1 MYRTGLFAW
10 HIRSGETAVV
20 TFETAVSALQFFTRT
35 DQAGVAGQ
43 IRVFDEF
50 NVEILSQAPT
60 NSFQAVNALRAAG
73 ETLIG
78 SVEIANQGGG
88 DIVVDDFSFTAD
100 VVIAPPPFDPDNPI
114 PAQITNGSVQVVLT
128 EVASGLTAPNFGTV
142 APNDANRLFVVD
154 QPGQIVAIDLTT
166 GNQSIFLDV
175 SALLVPLGAFGP
187 GSFDERGLLGLAFH
201 PDYAQNGLLYTYTS
215 EPIGASA
222 DFREHTHGWRRLR

>member
-1 MYRTGLFAW
+1 MGPQNSLRRRVRASTASLIAASTLLASASLADDVFTSFEFNASGPFTVGTSPISATFSAGVAETRGNLALYRTGLFAW

-20 TFETAVSALQFFTRT
+20 TFETAASALQFFTRT

-73 ETLIG
+73 EALIG

-114 PAQITNGSVQVVLT
+114 PAQIYW
-128 EVASGLTAPNFGTV
+128 
-142 APNDANRLFVVD
+142 R
-154 QPGQIVAIDLTT
+154 AISTDP
-166 GNQSIFLDV
+166 QH
-175 SALLVPLGAFGP
+175 
-187 GSFDERGLLGLAFH
+187 R
-201 PDYAQNGLLYTYTS
+201 
-215 EPIGASA
+215 EP
-222 DFREHTHGWRRLR
+222 TC